1 MFRKIAIT
9 AIMFTLSIIGL
20 KAQLLYK
27 ISGKDLKKPS
37 YIVGTFHVA
46 SSSFIDSIP
55 ATTRSIKQG
64 IFYTALK
71 VFIDT

>member
-27 ISGKDLKKPS
+27 ISG
-37 YIVGTFHVA
+37 
-46 SSSFIDSIP
+46 
-55 ATTRSIKQG
+55 
-64 IFYTALK
+64 
-71 VFIDT
+71 